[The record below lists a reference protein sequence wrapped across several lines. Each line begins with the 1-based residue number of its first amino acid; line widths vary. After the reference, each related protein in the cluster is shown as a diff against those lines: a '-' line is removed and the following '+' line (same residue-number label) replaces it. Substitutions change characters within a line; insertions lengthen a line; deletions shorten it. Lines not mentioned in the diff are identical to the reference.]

1 MSVADSSAWAPL
13 VEGGQLRLICVWTA
27 ERSPRFPDVP
37 TLKELGYDMV
47 VTSPYGLSGPRGM
60 DPGVVRT
67 LHDALKTALF
77 SPANEAVRK
86 QFDMPLEYYDT
97 AAYQD
102 FVARRAVY
110 EQRMAQQL
118 NLRID

>member
-1 MSVADSSAWAPL
+1 
-13 VEGGQLRLICVWTA
+13 
-27 ERSPRFPDVP
+27 
-37 TLKELGYDMV
+37 
-47 VTSPYGLSGPRGM
+47 
-60 DPGVVRT
+60 
-67 LHDALKTALF
+67 
-77 SPANEAVRK
+77 
-86 QFDMPLEYYDT
+86 MPLEYYDT

>member
-1 MSVADSSAWAPL
+1 
-13 VEGGQLRLICVWTA
+13 
-27 ERSPRFPDVP
+27 
-37 TLKELGYDMV
+37 MV

-67 LHDALKTALF
+67 LHDAMKTALF